1 MNTGT
6 VFGNICRRHTYIP
19 TSIALRH
26 QIKYFFSSFLL
37 LNFKHAYFSLK
48 QQQQVKIEEEEED
61 KKLSNLRCLQ
71 TRTDSLAKQRR
82 R

>member
-1 MNTGT
+1 MKG
-6 VFGNICRRHTYIP
+6 TYIGN
-19 TSIALRH
+19 
-26 QIKYFFSSFLL
+26 YFLL

-71 TRTDSLAKQRR
+71 TETDSLASNVDGK
-82 R
+82 

>member
-1 MNTGT
+1 MKG
-6 VFGNICRRHTYIP
+6 TYIGN
-19 TSIALRH
+19 
-26 QIKYFFSSFLL
+26 YFLL

-48 QQQQVKIEEEEED
+48 QQQVKIEEEEED